1 MKRVI
6 VIEIVLAF
14 AFAVL
19 LACSIKFF
27 MYVSKMYSGISMLY
41 DLNMSDTSRN
51 EIIERYRENI
61 ATALSYGIPALIA
74 ALATLAAMVLIALKD
89 FPVFKPLLEKHA
101 AKRTARKQANEVA
114 KAEKAAA
121 DKQER
126 IERLQ
131 SELDALKKDE

>member
-1 MKRVI
+1 MKRVVI
-6 VIEIVLAF
+6 IEIVLAF
-14 AFAVL
+14 AIAML

-27 MYVSKMYSGISMLY
+27 MYVSKMYNNINMLY
-41 DLNMSDTSRN
+41 DLDMSDASRN
-51 EIIERYRENI
+51 EIIERYRGNI
-61 ATALSYGIPALIA
+61 AIALSYGIPALLA

-89 FPVFKPLLEKHA
+89 FPVFKPLLDKLA
-101 AKRTARKQANEVA
+101 AKRDARKQA

-121 DKQER
+121 DKQAR